1 MLEEAQE
8 ARYKHLKQF
17 REQYARKISREATNR
32 DVFNRLLATSD
43 PFITSFRQENRTKY
57 KKRMPHVE
65 VINLLSSETNKGR
78 LRPTA
83 SAVTTFGGED
93 STNTSNSDQ

>member
-1 MLEEAQE
+1 MSEEAQE
-8 ARYKHLKQF
+8 ARDKHLKQF

-32 DVFNRLLATSD
+32 DAFNRLLATSD
-43 PFITSFRQENRTKY
+43 PFITSFWQENRTKY
-57 KKRMPHVE
+57 KKRILHVE